1 MAPALPLRL
10 PLGRGQRLI
19 ENVMQQ
25 RRFSRARDT
34 GNRHQHAKRNFQ
46 IDVLQ
51 VVRARA
57 GDAEFVRPRLAA
69 SRRNLDA
76 KFVGEITAGE
86 RVRHLDD
93 LAVSASADDFSAVF
107 SGARAEVEN
116 AVGGAHDVGIVLDH
130 ENRVS
135 QVAQVVQDLDEP
147 VRIAAVQADGR
158 LVEHV
163 QRADQTR
170 SERSRQ
176 LNALRFAAR

>member
-1 MAPALPLRL
+1 
-10 PLGRGQRLI
+10 
-19 ENVMQQ
+19 MQQ
-25 RRFSRARDT
+25 RGFSRAGDA
-34 GNRHQHAKRNFQ
+34 GNRHQHVERNFQ
-46 IDVLQ
+46 IDALQ
-51 VVRARA
+51 VVRAGA

-69 SRRNLDA
+69 SRWNLDV

-93 LAVSASADDFSAVF
+93 LVVGAGADDFSAIF

-116 AVGGAHDVGIVLDH
+116 AVGGAHDVGIVLDD

-147 VRIAAVQADGR
+147 VRIAAVQADGG
-158 LVEHV
+158 LVEHI
-163 QRADQTR
+163 QRAHQTR
-170 SERSRQ
+170 TERCRK